1 MKKTLFAL
9 FIVLLM
15 FWGNMEVFANTSN
28 STQESDG
35 GGTSSSSN
43 SETEEKKEKMCAYKL
58 NDYQIQIRY
67 TDSEVKPAL
76 IDPKTGKIVD
86 GYSIDIVMTYEEW
99 IEYASQS
106 KLGCPYSIVVSEVRV
121 SKTPGEMPPACLN
134 PDGTINTNATAAGC
148 SNNTKVIGYDI
159 IKEKKDSKD
168 SVLYCSNCDDVDFD
182 FIYGNTEFDCKSL
195 IGDDMVA
202 LINSGMNIIK
212 IIVPIIVIGLG
223 IFDIAKAVFASND
236 DDIKKAQ
243 KTFFKRLIIAVII
256 FFSPILVNFV
266 IDITNEA
273 AGFVNSDTCGIK

>member
-15 FWGNMEVFANTSN
+15 FWGNMEVFANTTN

-43 SETEEKKEKMCAYKL
+43 SETEEKKEKMCTYDFG
-58 NDYQIQIRY
+58 DYQIQIRY
-67 TDSEVKPAL
+67 KDGAITSNDL
-76 IDPKTGKIVD
+76 IDTKTENKAELKFENRITND
-86 GYSIDIVMTYEEW
+86 EW
-99 IEYASQS
+99 IKYASKS
-106 KLGCPYSIVVSEVRV
+106 ETGCPYSVTVGRIYLPLDEWYDKHPECNRNGTSSVAHCNNPYELIGFYMTYESP
-121 SKTPGEMPPACLN
+121 STNGES
-134 PDGTINTNATAAGC
+134 T
-148 SNNTKVIGYDI
+148 VF
-159 IKEKKDSKD
+159 
-168 SVLYCSNCDDVDFD
+168 CSNCDDVDFD